1 MRTLDTNTL
10 PSMKKKQNNNNKK
23 KKQSNQLIKLT
34 LVETFLFRRRNVK
47 DRQLILISVPV
58 GYPSKFYAF
67 ETEIYRLLGY
77 AI

>member
-1 MRTLDTNTL
+1 MQTLDTKYVAQQ
-10 PSMKKKQNNNNKK
+10 KKKQK

-34 LVETFLFRRRNVK
+34 SVETFLVRCRNVK

-58 GYPSKFYAF
+58 GYPSKLYAF
-67 ETEIYRLLGY
+67 ETEIYRLSGY

>member
-10 PSMKKKQNNNNKK
+10 PSVKK
-23 KKQSNQLIKLT
+23 KKKKRESNQLIKLT
-34 LVETFLFRRRNVK
+34 SVETFLFRRRNVK

-58 GYPSKFYAF
+58 GYASKFYAF
-67 ETEIYRLLGY
+67 ETEICRLSGY